1 MTVSAWSSNR
11 LLLFWGSSAPCSLS
25 SFGGRLYRLLSSHP
39 HGCGRRSGLLPLF
52 NLLQCGGREHPGRHW
67 VLRGCGCSCRGL
79 PAIGLLLCCM
89 PCLSNVGHALM
100 RRQLK
105 EYLIHSDPGSHQLT
119 QKGAHT
125 ATDEMPMYV
134 CICEAQVSGPTWVVT
149 LSFSWRSCLFIF
161 LAS

>member
-39 HGCGRRSGLLPLF
+39 HRCGRSGLLPLF
-52 NLLQCGGREHPGRHW
+52 NLLQCGRREHPGGHW
-67 VLRGCGCSCRGL
+67 VLRGCGCSCRWL

-89 PCLSNVGHALM
+89 PCLSNVGHALV
-100 RRQLK
+100 RWQLK

-119 QKGAHT
+119 QKGVHT

-134 CICEAQVSGPTWVVT
+134 SVRHRSQDLLGWL
-149 LSFSWRSCLFIF
+149 LSPSVGDPACS
-161 LAS
+161 SS